1 VSSEAHHHK
10 PTHEKPTHEAASLL
24 AHDSFKATALS
35 KAFAC
40 VVGAAAV
47 RADNY
52 RFLTY
57 DQLGSPESA
66 RKLAA
71 DLREFI
77 ADFPL
82 SPDRFASFIASF
94 RGPSGLS
101 ASEFEKHLW
110 TTLQSLHD
118 LDEVGW
124 DPAVSSDPEDVRFS
138 FSFHGRSFFVIGMHS
153 NSPRWTRRL
162 AWPTLVFNAH
172 AQFEELRRM
181 GRFEAMQRT
190 IRRRDSR
197 LQGTANPALTDY
209 GMLSEAKQ
217 YGGRVVEPDWKC
229 PLVVRSKRDESNEVG
244 VEGWADGGCDEN

>member
-1 VSSEAHHHK
+1 M
-10 PTHEKPTHEAASLL
+10 L
-24 AHDSFKATALS
+24 AHDGFKAIALS

-40 VVGAAAV
+40 VAGAAAV

-57 DQLGSPESA
+57 DELGSSESTG
-66 RKLAA
+66 KLAV
-71 DLREFI
+71 DLRDFI

-94 RGPSGLS
+94 KGPSGLS
-101 ASEFEKHLW
+101 AIDFEKHLW
-110 TTLQSLHD
+110 GTLQCLHD
-118 LDEVGW
+118 LDEIDW
-124 DPAVSSDPEDVRFS
+124 DPTVSSDPQDVKFS
-138 FSFHGRSFFVIGMHS
+138 FSFHGRSFFVVGMHPA
-153 NSPRWTRRL
+153 SPRWTRRL

-181 GRFEAMQRT
+181 GRFESLQRT

-197 LQGTANPALTDY
+197 LQGSPNPALTDY
-209 GMLSEAKQ
+209 GMQSEAKQ

-229 PLVVRSKRDESNEVG
+229 PLVVRSKRDESKE
-244 VEGWADGGCDEN
+244 EN

>member
-1 VSSEAHHHK
+1 MVHGLHGAELT
-10 PTHEKPTHEAASLL
+10 PEAASLL
-24 AHDSFKATALS
+24 AHDGFKAHALS

-40 VVGAAAV
+40 VAGAAAV
-47 RADNY
+47 RADSY

-57 DQLGSPESA
+57 DELGSPEIA
-66 RKLAA
+66 GKLAV

-101 ASEFEKHLW
+101 AIDFEKHLW
-110 TTLQSLHD
+110 STLQCLHD
-118 LDEVGW
+118 LDDLDW
-124 DPAVSSDPEDVRFS
+124 DPTVSSDPEDVKFS
-138 FSFHGRSFFVIGMHS
+138 FSFHGRSFFVVGMHPA
-153 NSPRWTRRL
+153 SPRWTRRL

-172 AQFEELRRM
+172 AQFDELRRM
-181 GRFEAMQRT
+181 GRFESLQRT

-197 LQGTANPALTDY
+197 LQGSPNPALTDY
-209 GMLSEAKQ
+209 GMQSEAKQ

-229 PLVVRSKRDESNEVG
+229 PLQVRSKRDDVSNEPTP
-244 VEGWADGGCDEN
+244 D

>member
-1 VSSEAHHHK
+1 VSSEAHDEMFHGAE
-10 PTHEKPTHEAASLL
+10 PTVEAAAVL
-24 AHDSFKATALS
+24 AHDGFRAVALS
-35 KAFAC
+35 RAFAC
-40 VVGAAAV
+40 VAGAAAV

-57 DQLGSPESA
+57 DELGSPESA
-66 RKLAA
+66 RKLAM

-94 RGPSGLS
+94 RGPSGMS
-101 ASEFEKHLW
+101 AIEFEKHLW
-110 TTLQSLHD
+110 DTLQSLHD
-118 LDEVGW
+118 LDELDW
-124 DPAVSSDPEDVRFS
+124 DPTVSSDPEDVKFS
-138 FSFHGRSFFVIGMHS
+138 FSFHGRSFFVVGMHPA
-153 NSPRWTRRL
+153 SPRWTRRL

-181 GRFEAMQRT
+181 GRFESLQRT

-197 LQGTANPALTDY
+197 LQGSPNPALTDY
-209 GMLSEAKQ
+209 GSQSEAKQ

-229 PLVVRSKRDESNEVG
+229 PLHVRSESDEF
-244 VEGWADGGCDEN
+244 DEN